1 MKPLNKM
8 PHDEKTPTKEL
19 RKMLRAHH
27 KAQIAPISK
36 MTKIALMRE
45 LDKFAGTPQA
55 QPSMAPVEVK
65 RTEVSKEVAKMEE
78 GKATKKKSVEKV
90 VVPTGVQ
97 GVPQHASKKIVKEEG
112 TAPKP
117 VAMGRLVKGSA
128 EARQFMASIRAK
140 KTKKDN
146 VD

>member
-1 MKPLNKM
+1 M
-8 PHDEKTPTKEL
+8 PHDEKTSTKEL

-27 KAQIAPISK
+27 KSQMAPISK

-45 LDKFAGTPQA
+45 LDKFAGTPQT
-55 QPSMAPVEVK
+55 QPSHAPVEVK

-78 GKATKKKSVEKV
+78 GKTAPKATKKKSVEKV